1 MRRMIVMNEPQATNA
16 QPQQQ
21 VARQTGGKTTHFSPI
36 GPLQLTAEECNEIL
50 MKRAAT
56 AAAAANNQL
65 QLSQAAEAQHGQIQ
79 VQVDIFA
86 AIFSAIF
93 EFFRNNCHIFE
104 FSRSKTVKYLNFR
117 AQIAVK
123 SFLNDF

>member
-1 MRRMIVMNEPQATNA
+1 MIVMNEPAPSQ

-21 VARQTGGKTTHFSPI
+21 VARTSAGKTTHFSPI

-65 QLSQAAEAQHGQIQ
+65 QLSQAAEVQHTQIQ
-79 VQVDIFA
+79 VQVKK
-86 AIFSAIF
+86 
-93 EFFRNNCHIFE
+93 N
-104 FSRSKTVKYLNFR
+104 
-117 AQIAVK
+117 
-123 SFLNDF
+123 